1 MIKAKAATDHCCDM
15 RKEFMQITDGGNGLC
30 YLGQGLKLRGTAPDL
45 SVRLVK
51 FLVASL
57 EFGGAFF
64 DISLKI
70 FLDILEF
77 IFPMFQFN
85 VQFLKII
92 LSLPSKKSEETKKE

>member
-1 MIKAKAATDHCCDM
+1 MIKPKAVTYHRCDM
-15 RKEFMQITDGGNGLC
+15 RQEFMQITDGGNGLC
-30 YLGQGLKLRGTAPDL
+30 YLSQGLKLRGAAPDL
-45 SVRLVK
+45 SIRLVK

-57 EFGGAFF
+57 EFGGTFF

-77 IFPMFQFN
+77 IFPLFQFN

-92 LSLPSKKSEETKKE
+92 LSLPSKKS